1 VRYDVER
8 TEERTHAVK
17 RRYWA
22 VAGVAGLLAFM
33 MIAVAVGDE
42 TLPTTTAVAT
52 QSTSTSAPISIVP
65 GVSATL
71 APPAGSERVT
81 VTRIQDGDTVEI
93 EMLSGASETVRLIG
107 INTSES
113 GECFSEEATIALASL
128 LSDQVITMTSDVSD
142 RDQFGRLLRYL
153 WLDRGVFVNEIM
165 VSRGY
170 AQARDYP
177 PDSRYAEDIAVAQES
192 AQADAV
198 GIWAADACGPPTEAD
213 LRVVGVLSDPPG
225 SDTDNLE
232 GEWVDIVNA
241 GSTEV
246 SMRGWV
252 LKDESSSHRYFF
264 ADDFVIAPQT
274 VVRIST
280 GCGPD
285 GDETLFWCNGSAV
298 WNNTGDTAFLLDPT
312 GNIVSFYRY

>member
-1 VRYDVER
+1 
-8 TEERTHAVK
+8 VK

-22 VAGVAGLLAFM
+22 VAGVLGLMASV
-33 MIAVAVGDE
+33 MIAVAVGNE
-42 TLPTTTAVAT
+42 MFPTTTSVAAHSISTTAPVNTVPAV
-52 QSTSTSAPISIVP
+52 SV
-65 GVSATL
+65 TL
-71 APPAGSERVT
+71 APPDGSERAT
-81 VTRIQDGDTVEI
+81 VTRIKDGDTVEI
-93 EMLSGASETVRLIG
+93 EMLSGGNETVRLIG
-107 INTSES
+107 INTPES
-113 GECFSEEATIALASL
+113 GECFSEKATVALGAL
-128 LSDQVITMTSDVSD
+128 LADEVITMTADVSD
-142 RDQFGRLLRYL
+142 RDQYGRLLRYL

-165 VSRGY
+165 VRGGY

-177 PDSRYAEDIAVAQES
+177 PDSLYVANIAAAQES
-192 AQADAV
+192 AQADAI
-198 GIWAADACGPPTEAD
+198 GIWAADACGPSTDAD
-213 LRVVGVLSDPPG
+213 LRVIGVFSDPPG

-241 GSTEV
+241 GLTEV

-285 GDETLFWCNGSAV
+285 GDETLFWCNGSAI
-298 WNNTGDTAFLLDPT
+298 WNNTGDTAFLLDPN
-312 GNIVSFYRY
+312 GNVVTFYRY

>member
-1 VRYDVER
+1 M
-8 TEERTHAVK
+8 K

-22 VAGVAGLLAFM
+22 VAGMAGFLVVA

-42 TLPTTTAVAT
+42 TLPTTTSVAA
-52 QSTSTSAPISIVP
+52 QSTSTTAPVNTVP
-65 GVSATL
+65 GVTVTL
-71 APPAGSERVT
+71 APPAGSERAT
-81 VTRIQDGDTVEI
+81 VTRIKDGDTVEI

-107 INTSES
+107 INTPES
-113 GECFSEEATIALASL
+113 GECYSEEATVALAVL
-128 LSDQVITMTSDVSD
+128 LSDQVITMTADVSD
-142 RDQFGRLLRYL
+142 RDQYGRLLRYL

-165 VSRGY
+165 VRGGY

-177 PDSRYAEDIAVAQES
+177 PDSLYAADIAVAQES
-192 AQADAV
+192 AQADAL
-198 GIWAADACGPPTEAD
+198 GIWAPDACGPATGAD
-213 LRVVGVLSDPPG
+213 LRVIEVLSDPPG

-241 GSTEV
+241 GLTEV

-264 ADDFVIAPQT
+264 ADDFVIAPQM

-298 WNNTGDTAFLLDPT
+298 WNNTGDTAFLLDPN
-312 GNIVSFYRY
+312 GNIVTFYRY

>member
-1 VRYDVER
+1 MADSGQPAIRR
-8 TEERTHAVK
+8 TRTMK

-22 VAGVAGLLAFM
+22 VAGVAGFLVVA

-42 TLPTTTAVAT
+42 TLPTTTSVAA
-52 QSTSTSAPISIVP
+52 QSTSTTAPVNTVP
-65 GVSATL
+65 GVTVTL
-71 APPAGSERVT
+71 APPAGSERAT
-81 VTRIQDGDTVEI
+81 VTRIKDGDTVEI

-107 INTSES
+107 INTPES
-113 GECFSEEATIALASL
+113 GECYSEESTVALAVL
-128 LSDQVITMTSDVSD
+128 LSDQVITMTADVSD
-142 RDQFGRLLRYL
+142 RDQYGRLLRYL

-165 VSRGY
+165 VRGGY

-177 PDSRYAEDIAVAQES
+177 PDSLYAADIAVAQES
-192 AQADAV
+192 AQADAL
-198 GIWAADACGPPTEAD
+198 GIWAPDACGPATGAD
-213 LRVVGVLSDPPG
+213 LRVIEVLSDPPG

-241 GSTEV
+241 GLTEV

-264 ADDFVIAPQT
+264 ADDFVIAPQM

-298 WNNTGDTAFLLDPT
+298 WNNTGDTAFLLDPN
-312 GNIVSFYRY
+312 GNIVTFYRY